1 MLKSRAPIALVILE
15 TSSGTIKHFSMRK
28 NKSPGYC
35 IYITSRSVH
44 GLSLLFSAKPRP
56 VPPNTPTIVK
66 IVSRFVL
73 RNFFHREL
81 GLELLEVP
89 YDVDILCGPKMC
101 NMSVIKLK
109 NRRFLRCR
117 KSETNEYEIIKTII
131 KIISLHT

>member
-1 MLKSRAPIALVILE
+1 MLKSRAPIALVILD

-44 GLSLLFSAKPRP
+44 GRSLLFSANPRP
-56 VPPNTPTIVK
+56 VPPKTPTIVK
-66 IVSRFVL
+66 IVSKFVL

-89 YDVDILCGPKMC
+89 YDVDILCGPA
-101 NMSVIKLK
+101 I
-109 NRRFLRCR
+109 
-117 KSETNEYEIIKTII
+117 
-131 KIISLHT
+131 HTVCYQ